1 MTITEKAAYLKGLV
15 EGQGMDPETGEGKL
29 WNVLSELVGDLAAE
43 VRDLR
48 EDQADLSE
56 SVENVEIGLEY
67 LEDLLQDDFDVGDD
81 FSDAD
86 FDDDDGAFGDVYP
99 FPGPSYDEDADG
111 EPEDDFEDYEEDIYY
126 EAECPGCGKIIEFDD
141 ETLEKG
147 VIRCPG
153 CGATLKFDTAEIEDE
168 EEDAPADEAGTSGP
182 PEEGPEE

>member
-48 EDQADLSE
+48 EDQEDLSE

-67 LEDLLQDDFDVGDD
+67 LEDLLQDDFDGDD
-81 FSDAD
+81 DD
-86 FDDDDGAFGDVYP
+86 FDDEDDAFGDVYP
-99 FPGPSYDEDADG
+99 FPGSSYDRDEPDTA
-111 EPEDDFEDYEEDIYY
+111 PEDDEEYVYY

-147 VIRCPG
+147 SIRCPG
-153 CGATLKFDTAEIEDE
+153 CGATLKFDAAEIEGDGE
-168 EEDAPADEAGTSGP
+168 NAAADEAGTSGP
-182 PEEGPEE
+182 PQEEPEE